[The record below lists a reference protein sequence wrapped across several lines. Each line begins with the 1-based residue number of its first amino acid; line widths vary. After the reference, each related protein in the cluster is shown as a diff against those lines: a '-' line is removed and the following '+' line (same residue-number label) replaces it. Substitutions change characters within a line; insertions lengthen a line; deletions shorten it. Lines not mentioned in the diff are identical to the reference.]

1 MQSHCPLCARD
12 ILGPAWLKEGGA
24 GSAVWHQGKA
34 GSIMELLK
42 QLHVPTLMVVFIATT
57 LSLTF
62 IMTLY
67 WWRQRSIPGL
77 GFWTLSTIVGS
88 AGLTLLAA
96 RGYIP
101 LWASVMFGNLFVGLS
116 LVLVLVGIRRFSGRP
131 AGWGTPLWT
140 LAVLVGVLVYDVLTR
155 DDLVL
160 RSTLASIWLLGINS
174 TNAWESWRSGHKM
187 RQKLWVLPT
196 ALFTV
201 MALVMVVRLL
211 DLLLNPRQAYYFS
224 PSPSNGLNM
233 LLSSVGANLACLA
246 MMGVTNEWLQRRLQ
260 LQVSA
265 SARYARQRDK
275 AAHEA
280 EAASRS
286 KSVFLAT
293 VSHEIRTPINAM
305 MGGLEILNG
314 AAGDPMATR
323 RALSVMDKAGQSM
336 LALLEDLLDLSR
348 MEAGHL
354 SLVSEPVDLHQR
366 LYDAVELMAGRAA
379 ANGLSLDIAI
389 APDVPR
395 YVATDPA
402 RLRQILLNLIG
413 NAVKFTVEGGIH
425 IAVTRQPPSGDKGV
439 TGVPLR
445 ITVADTGIGIAP
457 AKLAHVFE
465 PFYQAEAGDSRR
477 YGGVGLGLSI
487 CHKLIRMMGGNIG
500 VESTQG
506 HGTVF
511 TVDLPMPLAPI
522 PQQGGGGLRS
532 LPRWTRRP
540 QVMLVEDD
548 EVNRFVAQQLLNRH
562 GVEVV
567 NAPDGETALILL
579 RDTPVQAVLM
589 DIGMPGLDGFETTAR
604 LRASGGPMAHVPVIA
619 LTANVLP
626 ETVTRSRIVGMQG
639 FIAKPI
645 RLEELL
651 TALAAVMPPDGVGPA
666 ATTQVA
672 APKPLPAPL
681 ANMRG
686 LLGDTAVDRL
696 LLLAGEEVARAR
708 RDLAFDAMPGA
719 RELRH
724 IALRLADALDAV
736 ELATDAQALRDCLSL
751 LHEGQPSGTA
761 QAAMDAILAG
771 AQARLPRPHQAV
783 A

>member
-1 MQSHCPLCARD
+1 M
-12 ILGPAWLKEGGA
+12 
-24 GSAVWHQGKA
+24 
-34 GSIMELLK
+34 MELLK

-62 IMTLY
+62 IMAVY
-67 WWRQRSIPGL
+67 WWRQRTIPGL
-77 GFWTLSTIVGS
+77 GFWTLSSIVGS
-88 AGLTLLAA
+88 TGLTLLAA

-140 LAVLVGVLVYDVLTR
+140 LAVLVVVLVYDVLTR

-160 RSTLASIWLLGINS
+160 RSILATIWLGGIYA
-174 TNAWESWRSGHKM
+174 TNTWESWRSGHRL

-196 ALFTV
+196 ALFVIMT
-201 MALVMVVRLL
+201 LVMVARLL
-211 DLLLNPRQAYYFS
+211 DLLLNPRQAHYFS

-233 LLSSVGANLACLA
+233 LLSSVGANLGCLA

-275 AAHEA
+275 AAQQA

-336 LALLEDLLDLSR
+336 MALLEDLLDLSR

-413 NAVKFTVEGGIH
+413 NAVKFTEEGGIH
-425 IAVTRQPPSGDKGV
+425 IAVTRLSPSGEKGS

-457 AKLAHVFE
+457 VKLAHVFE

-487 CHKLIRMMGGNIG
+487 CHKLIRMMGGNIS

-522 PQQGGGGLRS
+522 PHRGGGGLRS

-567 NAPDGETALILL
+567 TAPDGETALILL
-579 RDTPVQAVLM
+579 RNTPVQAVLM

-651 TALAAVMPPDGVGPA
+651 TALAAVMPPDGLGPA
-666 ATTQVA
+666 ETLEAA
-672 APKPLPAPL
+672 APRPLPAPL
-681 ANMRG
+681 AAMRG
-686 LLGDTAVDRL
+686 LLGDAAVDRL

-708 RDLAFDAMPGA
+708 RDLAFDAMPGPA
-719 RELRH
+719 ELRRT
-724 IALRLADALDAV
+724 ALRLSDALDAV
-736 ELATDAQALRDCLSL
+736 ELATDAQALRDCLAL
-751 LHEGQPSGTA
+751 LRDGQPSGTA

-771 AQARLPRPHQAV
+771 AQARLPRPHQV
-783 A
+783 AA

>member
-1 MQSHCPLCARD
+1 
-12 ILGPAWLKEGGA
+12 
-24 GSAVWHQGKA
+24 
-34 GSIMELLK
+34 MELLK
-42 QLHVPTLMVVFIATT
+42 QLHVPTLMLVFIATS

-62 IMTLY
+62 VMAVY
-67 WWRQRSIPGL
+67 WWRQRNIPGL
-77 GFWTLSTIVGS
+77 GYWTLSSIVGCLGFS
-88 AGLTLLAA
+88 FLIA

-101 LWASVMFGNLFVGLS
+101 LWLSVMLGNLLVGFA

-131 AGWGTPLWT
+131 PGWATPLWT
-140 LAVLVGVLVYDVLTR
+140 LFMLVGVLVYDVLTR

-160 RSTLASIWLLGINS
+160 RSILASIWLCGINS
-174 TNAWESWRSGHKM
+174 ANAWESWRSGRRT
-187 RQKLWVLPT
+187 RQHLWILPT
-196 ALFTV
+196 GIFV
-201 MALVMVVRLL
+201 IMALVMVARLT
-211 DLLLNPRQAYYFS
+211 DLVFSPRQLFYFS
-224 PSPSNGLNM
+224 PSPSNGLNL
-233 LLSSVGANLACLA
+233 LLSTVGANLGCLA

-265 SARYARQRDK
+265 SARYARQRDQ
-275 AAHEA
+275 AAQRA

-314 AAGDPMATR
+314 AGGDRLATR
-323 RALSVMDKAGQSM
+323 RALSVMEKAGQSM
-336 LALLEDLLDLSR
+336 LSLLEDLLDLSR

-354 SLVSEPVDLHQR
+354 SLSSEPVDLHQR

-379 ANGLSLDIAI
+379 TGGLSLDIAI

-395 YVATDPA
+395 YVSTDPA

-413 NAVKFTVEGGIH
+413 NAVKFTEEGGIH
-425 IAVTRQPPSGDKGV
+425 VAVTRQPLPVGDKAGAH
-439 TGVPLR
+439 GVPLR

-457 AKLAHVFE
+457 EKLAHVFE

-477 YGGVGLGLSI
+477 HGGVGLGLSI
-487 CHKLIRMMGGNIG
+487 CHKLIRMMGGNIS
-500 VESTQG
+500 VDSSLG

-511 TVDLPMPLAPI
+511 TVDLPMPLAMM
-522 PQQGGGGLRS
+522 PQQGGATARS

-562 GVEVV
+562 GVEVIQ
-567 NAPDGETALILL
+567 APDGETALALL
-579 RDTPVQAVLM
+579 RQQPVSAVLM

-604 LRASGGPMAHVPVIA
+604 LRAGGGPMAHVPVIA

-626 ETVTRSRIVGMQG
+626 ETVARSRIVGMQG

-651 TALAAVMPPDGVGPA
+651 TALAGVMPPDGLGPVE
-666 ATTQVA
+666 T
-672 APKPLPAPL
+672 PAPMVAPPPASMAAL
-681 ANMRG
+681 RG
-686 LLGDTAVDRL
+686 RLGDGATDQL
-696 LLLAGEEVARAR
+696 LALAGEQVAQAR
-708 RDLAFDAMPGA
+708 RALAFDATPD
-719 RELRH
+719 RVELQG
-724 IALRLADALDAV
+724 IALRLADALDVV
-736 ELATDAQALRDCLSL
+736 ELATDAQALRDCLAL
-751 LHEGQPSGTA
+751 LRGDQPLGTG

-771 AQARLPRPHQAV
+771 AQARLPRPQQA
-783 A
+783 AA

>member
-1 MQSHCPLCARD
+1 
-12 ILGPAWLKEGGA
+12 
-24 GSAVWHQGKA
+24 
-34 GSIMELLK
+34 MELLK
-42 QLHVPTLMVVFIATT
+42 QLHVPTLMVVFIVTS

-62 IMTLY
+62 VMAVY
-67 WWRQRSIPGL
+67 WWRQRAIPGL
-77 GFWTLSTIVGS
+77 GYWTLSSIVGCLGFS
-88 AGLTLLAA
+88 FLIA

-101 LWASVMFGNLFVGLS
+101 LWLSVSLGNLLVGFA

-131 AGWGTPLWT
+131 PGWATPLWT
-140 LAVLVGVLVYDVLTR
+140 LFMLVGVLVYDVLTR

-160 RSTLASIWLLGINS
+160 RSILASIWVGGINGA
-174 TNAWESWRSGHKM
+174 NAWESWRSGHRT
-187 RQKLWVLPT
+187 RQQLWILPT
-196 ALFTV
+196 AIFGIMT
-201 MALVMVVRLL
+201 LVMVARLL
-211 DLLLNPRQAYYFS
+211 DLVLSPRQVFYFS
-224 PSPSNGLNM
+224 PSPSNGLNL
-233 LLSSVGANLACLA
+233 LLSTVGANLCCLA

-265 SARYARQRDK
+265 SARYARQRDQ
-275 AAHEA
+275 AAQRA

-305 MGGLEILNG
+305 MGGLEIMNG
-314 AAGDPMATR
+314 AGGDRLATR
-323 RALSVMDKAGQSM
+323 RALSVMEKAGQSM
-336 LALLEDLLDLSR
+336 LSLLEDLLDLSR

-354 SLVSEPVDLHQR
+354 SLASEPVDLHQR

-395 YVATDPA
+395 YVSTDPA

-413 NAVKFTVEGGIH
+413 NAVKFTEVGGIH
-425 IAVTRQPPSGDKGV
+425 VAVTRRPLQMGDKAG
-439 TGVPLR
+439 TNGVPLR
-445 ITVADTGIGIAP
+445 ITVADTGIGIASE
-457 AKLAHVFE
+457 KLAHVFE

-477 YGGVGLGLSI
+477 HGGVGLGLSI
-487 CHKLIRMMGGNIG
+487 CHKLIRMMGGNIS
-500 VESTQG
+500 VDSSLG

-511 TVDLPMPLAPI
+511 TVDLPMPLALM
-522 PQQGGGGLRS
+522 PQQGNATVRS
-532 LPRWTRRP
+532 LPCWNRRP

-562 GVEVV
+562 GVEVIQ
-567 NAPDGETALILL
+567 APDGETALALL
-579 RDTPVQAVLM
+579 REKAVSTVLM

-626 ETVTRSRIVGMQG
+626 ETVARSRIVGMQG

-651 TALAAVMPPDGVGPA
+651 AALAAVMPPDGLGRVETPDPA
-666 ATTQVA
+666 S
-672 APKPLPAPL
+672 APPPSALSTL
-681 ANMRG
+681 RDR
-686 LLGDTAVDRL
+686 LGDGATSQL
-696 LLLAGEEVARAR
+696 LQLAGEQMALAR
-708 RDLAFDAMPGA
+708 RSLAFDATPA
-719 RELRH
+719 PAELRR

-736 ELATDAQALRDCLSL
+736 EQTTDAQALRDCLGL
-751 LHEGQPSGTA
+751 LLDGQPPGTA

-771 AQARLPRPHQAV
+771 AQARLPRPHQSA

>member
-1 MQSHCPLCARD
+1 
-12 ILGPAWLKEGGA
+12 
-24 GSAVWHQGKA
+24 
-34 GSIMELLK
+34 MELLK

-62 IMTLY
+62 VMAVY

-77 GFWTLSTIVGS
+77 GFWTLSSIVGS
-88 AGLTLLAA
+88 AGLTFLAA
-96 RGYIP
+96 RGHIP
-101 LWASVMFGNLFVGLS
+101 LWVSVLFGNLLVGLS

-140 LAVLVGVLVYDVLTR
+140 LAVLVVVLVYDVLTR

-160 RSTLASIWLLGINS
+160 RSILAAIWVGGINAAN
-174 TNAWESWRSGHKM
+174 TWESWRSGHRM
-187 RQKLWVLPT
+187 RQKAWVLPT
-196 ALFTV
+196 ALFAIMT
-201 MALVMVVRLL
+201 LVMVARLL
-211 DLLLNPRQAYYFS
+211 DLLLNPRQLHYFS

-233 LLSSVGANLACLA
+233 LLSSIGANLACMA

-265 SARYARQRDK
+265 SGRYARQRDK
-275 AAHEA
+275 AAREA

-314 AAGDPMATR
+314 AAGDPLATR

-395 YVATDPA
+395 YVATDSA

-413 NAVKFTVEGGIH
+413 NAVKFTEEGGIH
-425 IAVTRQPPSGDKGV
+425 IAVTRQPPSGDKGAA
-439 TGVPLR
+439 GVPLR

-457 AKLAHVFE
+457 AKLPHVFE

-487 CHKLIRMMGGNIG
+487 CHKLIRMMGGSIA
-500 VESTQG
+500 VESTPG

-511 TVDLPMPLAPI
+511 IVDLPMPLAPI
-522 PQQGGGGLRS
+522 PQQGSGGLRS

-567 NAPDGETALILL
+567 TAPDGETALDLL
-579 RDTPVQAVLM
+579 RDTPVRAVLM

-651 TALAAVMPPDGVGPA
+651 TALATVMPPDGVGPVE
-666 ATTQVA
+666 TMETP
-672 APKPLPAPL
+672 APAPLPAPL
-681 ANMRG
+681 APMRA
-686 LLGDTAVDRL
+686 LLGDAAVDRL
-696 LLLAGEEVARAR
+696 LLLAGGEVARAR
-708 RDLAFDAMPGA
+708 RNLAFDATPTTA
-719 RELRH
+719 DLRH

-736 ELATDAQALRDCLSL
+736 DLTMDAQALRDCLSL
-751 LHEGQPSGTA
+751 LRDGQPLGTA
-761 QAAMDAILAG
+761 QAAMDAILTG
-771 AQARLPRPHQAV
+771 VQTRLPRPHQAV

>member
-1 MQSHCPLCARD
+1 
-12 ILGPAWLKEGGA
+12 
-24 GSAVWHQGKA
+24 
-34 GSIMELLK
+34 MELLK
-42 QLHVPTLMVVFIATT
+42 QLHVPTLMLVFIATS

-62 IMTLY
+62 VMAVY
-67 WWRQRSIPGL
+67 WWRQRNIPGL
-77 GFWTLSTIVGS
+77 GYWALSSIVGCLGFS
-88 AGLTLLAA
+88 FLIA

-101 LWASVMFGNLFVGLS
+101 LWLSVMLGNLLVGLA
-116 LVLVLVGIRRFSGRP
+116 LVLVLVGVRRFSGRP
-131 AGWGTPLWT
+131 PGWATPLWT
-140 LAVLVGVLVYDVLTR
+140 LFLLVGVLVYDVLTR

-160 RSTLASIWLLGINS
+160 RSILASIWLCGINS
-174 TNAWESWRSGHKM
+174 ANAWESWRSGRRT
-187 RQKLWVLPT
+187 RQHLWIMPT
-196 ALFTV
+196 SIFV
-201 MALVMVVRLL
+201 IMALVMVARLT
-211 DLLLNPRQAYYFS
+211 DLVFSPRQLLYFS
-224 PSPSNGLNM
+224 PSPSNGLNL
-233 LLSSVGANLACLA
+233 LLSTVGANLGCLA

-265 SARYARQRDK
+265 SARYARQRDQ
-275 AAHEA
+275 AAQRA

-314 AAGDPMATR
+314 AGGDRLATR
-323 RALSVMDKAGQSM
+323 RALSVMEKAGQSM
-336 LALLEDLLDLSR
+336 LSLLEDLLDLSR

-354 SLVSEPVDLHQR
+354 SLASEPVDLHQR

-395 YVATDPA
+395 YVSTDPA

-413 NAVKFTVEGGIH
+413 NAVKFTEVGGIH
-425 IAVTRQPPSGDKGV
+425 VAVTRQPLQMGEKAG
-439 TGVPLR
+439 TNGVPLR

-457 AKLAHVFE
+457 EKLAHVFE
-465 PFYQAEAGDSRR
+465 PFYQAESGDSRR
-477 YGGVGLGLSI
+477 HGGVGLGLSI
-487 CHKLIRMMGGNIG
+487 CHKLIRMMGGNIS
-500 VESTQG
+500 VDSSLG

-511 TVDLPMPLAPI
+511 TVDLPMPLALM
-522 PQQGGGGLRS
+522 PQQGGATARS
-532 LPRWTRRP
+532 LPCWNRRP

-562 GVEVV
+562 GVEVIQ
-567 NAPDGETALILL
+567 APDGETALALL
-579 RDTPVQAVLM
+579 REKAVSTVLM

-626 ETVTRSRIVGMQG
+626 ETVARSRIVGMQG

-651 TALAAVMPPDGVGPA
+651 TALAGVMPPDGLGRVEMPEP
-666 ATTQVA
+666 VSV
-672 APKPLPAPL
+672 PPPSPLSTL
-681 ANMRG
+681 R
-686 LLGDTAVDRL
+686 DRL
-696 LLLAGEEVARAR
+696 GNGATSQLLQLAGEQVALAR
-708 RDLAFDAMPGA
+708 RSLAFDATPA
-719 RELRH
+719 PAELRR

-736 ELATDAQALRDCLSL
+736 EQTTDAQALRDCLGL
-751 LHEGQPSGTA
+751 LLDGQPLGTA

-771 AQARLPRPHQAV
+771 AQARLPRPQQA
-783 A
+783 AA

>member
-1 MQSHCPLCARD
+1 
-12 ILGPAWLKEGGA
+12 
-24 GSAVWHQGKA
+24 
-34 GSIMELLK
+34 MELLK
-42 QLHVPTLMVVFIATT
+42 QLHVPTLMVMFIATT

-62 IMTLY
+62 VMAVY

-77 GFWTLSTIVGS
+77 GYWTLSSIVGS
-88 AGLTLLAA
+88 IGMTMLAA
-96 RGYIP
+96 RGNIP
-101 LWASVMFGNLFVGLS
+101 LWTSVMFGNLFVGLS

-140 LAVLVGVLVYDVLTR
+140 LAVLVVVLVYDVLTR

-160 RSTLASIWLLGINS
+160 RSILASIWLAGINS

-196 ALFTV
+196 ALFV
-201 MALVMVVRLL
+201 IMALVMVARLL
-211 DLLLNPRQAYYFS
+211 DLVFNPRQAYYFS

-233 LLSSVGANLACLA
+233 LLSSIGANLGCLA

-265 SARYARQRDK
+265 SARYARQRDR
-275 AAHEA
+275 AAQEA

-354 SLVSEPVDLHQR
+354 SLISEPVDLHQR

-413 NAVKFTVEGGIH
+413 NAVKFTEEGGIH
-425 IAVTRQPPSGDKGV
+425 IAVTRQPPSGEKGA

-487 CHKLIRMMGGNIG
+487 CHKLIRMMGGDIG

-522 PQQGGGGLRS
+522 PQRGGGGLRS
-532 LPRWTRRP
+532 LPHWTRRP

-567 NAPDGETALILL
+567 TAPDGETALILL

-604 LRASGGPMAHVPVIA
+604 LRAGGGPMAHVPVIA

-651 TALAAVMPPDGVGPA
+651 TALAAVMPPDGLGPA
-666 ATTQVA
+666 EAMEVAT
-672 APKPLPAPL
+672 PRPLPAPL
-681 ANMRG
+681 AHMRG
-686 LLGDTAVDRL
+686 LLGDGAVDRL

-708 RDLAFDAMPGA
+708 RDLAFDAMPGPG
-719 RELRH
+719 ELRR
-724 IALRLADALDAV
+724 IALRLADTLDAV
-736 ELATDAQALRDCLSL
+736 ELAADAQALRDCLSL
-751 LHEGQPSGTA
+751 LRDGQPTGTA

-771 AQARLPRPHQAV
+771 SQARLPRPHQV
-783 A
+783 AA